1 MGVATQDTANDGET
15 AYDRMRDESRAGVAL
30 CSEGY
35 DCTVHHDEQKVVIPN
50 AGLYHP
56 KHVYEIVDRHAT
68 DFTIEV
74 PDADTMVAKTTE

>member
-1 MGVATQDTANDGET
+1 VATQDTTNGGES

-30 CSEGY
+30 CAEGY
-35 DCTVHHDEQKVVIPN
+35 DCKVHHDAQKIVIPN

-74 PDADTMVAKTTE
+74 TDPETMVVKTTE